1 MQQEARPPPPQVG
14 LTAGAPIAPDRSA
27 VGHAGRPPCRTPA
40 RTGWGQSRNALVRQD
55 NRGDLES
62 RPSPAADI
70 SLRVGLNRPGHHD
83 VDNLV
88 RHFRDRLGRGGN
100 GFQPAIARTQTL
112 AFSLSFNPGKCRRSS
127 TIADSSPLSS
137 NAFRM
142 AAAVDSS
149 TLNMPNSIRD
159 RARPAKSRLTVSRLR
174 RTMRGRQWL
183 CPRARK
189 RPTGAPDD
197 LRCACLGLNKPVTP
211 F

>member
-1 MQQEARPPPPQVG
+1 VLRSHQTDRQLGMQ
-14 LTAGAPIAPDRSA
+14 AGHR
-27 VGHAGRPPCRTPA
+27 VGHQRVR
-40 RTGWGQSRNALVRQD
+40 GWGQSRNALVRQD

-159 RARPAKSRLTVSRLR
+159 RARPAKSRLTVSGSVERCAAGSGFAH
-174 RTMRGRQWL
+174 GRENDRQ
-183 CPRARK
+183 AHQ
-189 RPTGAPDD
+189 TTSGAPV
-197 LRCACLGLNKPVTP
+197 LG
-211 F
+211 